1 MRGLRASQD
10 ASPVGT
16 HAWVPLVLDSA
27 RSGPDLVG
35 DEPAA
40 VLLVE
45 VQRPVPVL
53 VHRVA
58 RALAVQ
64 EVRAET
70 LGLIPQGLLIR
81 CLQRYFFAIAQTS

>member
-1 MRGLRASQD
+1 MMVASSGSGG
-10 ASPVGT
+10 SPVWT
-16 HAWVPLVLDSA
+16 HAGVPLVLDAA
-27 RSGPDLVG
+27 RPGPDLVG

-45 VQRPVPVL
+45 VQRAVLVL

-70 LGLIPQGLLIR
+70 LGLIPQGLLI
-81 CLQRYFFAIAQTS
+81 